1 MSEKVYR
8 KVERE
13 PSHAGR
19 ILKSGFLDVYG
30 LRVETVADLLG
41 ISRGHMSRIINGH
54 NPLTLDL
61 AIRLSVLTQTSASQW
76 LAIQAK
82 YDAYKLEQEQ
92 TFKQYRETVT
102 EWTTIALA
110 LPPNERNHDQTIQ
123 QLTADAT
130 LLAKQFGS
138 RKTPQHHPEQVSV

>member
-30 LRVETVADLLG
+30 LRIETVAGLLG

-54 NPLTLDL
+54 SPLTLYL
-61 AIRLSVLTQTSASQW
+61 ASQ
-76 LAIQAK
+76 I
-82 YDAYKLEQEQ
+82 
-92 TFKQYRETVT
+92 
-102 EWTTIALA
+102 
-110 LPPNERNHDQTIQ
+110 
-123 QLTADAT
+123 
-130 LLAKQFGS
+130 S
-138 RKTPQHHPEQVSV
+138 

>member
-30 LRVETVADLLG
+30 LRIETVANLLG

-54 NPLTLDL
+54 NPITLDL

-92 TFKQYRETVT
+92 TFKQYQETIT
-102 EWTTIALA
+102 EWATIALA
-110 LPPNERNHDQTIQ
+110 LPPDERNHDQTIQ

-130 LLAKQFGS
+130 FLAKQFSS
-138 RKTPQHHPEQVSV
+138 RKTPQHHREQVSV

>member
-1 MSEKVYR
+1 MSEKIYR

-19 ILKSGFLDVYG
+19 ILKSGFLDTHG
-30 LRVETVADLLG
+30 LRIETVAALLG
-41 ISRGHMSRIINGH
+41 ISRGHLSRIINGH
-54 NPLTLDL
+54 SPLTLDL
-61 AIRLSVLTQTSASQW
+61 AIRLGVLTQTSASQW
-76 LAIQAK
+76 LTIQAK

-110 LPPNERNHDQTIQ
+110 LQPDERNHDQAMQ
-123 QLTADAT
+123 KLTTDAT
-130 LLAKQFGS
+130 LLAKQLGS
-138 RKTPQHHPEQVSV
+138 RKISQHHREQVSV

>member
-1 MSEKVYR
+1 MSKKVYR

-30 LRVETVADLLG
+30 LRIETVADLLG

-102 EWTTIALA
+102 EWATLALA
-110 LPPNERNHDQTIQ
+110 LPPSERNHDQTIQ

-130 LLAKQFGS
+130 FLAKQFGS
-138 RKTPQHHPEQVSV
+138 RKTPQQHRE